1 MIFFS
6 ESDRRRNLTRAKGD
20 VRFFDLT
27 KLDHKTIITGLLGC
41 RQAWKNNVVIVDKI
55 VALAQKKNVTPAQF
69 CIAWVSSLGPH
80 VIPLPGSS

>member
-1 MIFFS
+1 MIIFS

-20 VRFFDLT
+20 VRFVALT

-41 RQAWKNNVVIVDKI
+41 RQAWKNNAVLIERI
-55 VALAQKKNVTPAQF
+55 IALAQKKNVTPAQF
-69 CIAWVSSLGPH
+69 CIAWVSSLGAH